1 METALQSSA
10 VVRIAGDKMNSF
22 EAPTDYF
29 EVHGYRNLVMS
40 VLSTALRDI
49 TSSDKSISNSAKF
62 WFDPV
67 KGNQCTVRFID
78 CVALMGCISRTE
90 AIRDIALSGDK
101 NRIMELVKKLDA
113 NLHIDPYSKVE
124 ASANDVQFCFT
135 HDLQLAFR

>member
-10 VVRIAGDKMNSF
+10 SVRVSGDRMNSF
-22 EAPTDYF
+22 EAPDYF
-29 EVHGYRNLVMS
+29 EVHGYRNLVMG
-40 VLSTALRDI
+40 VLSTALRDV

-67 KGNQCTVRFID
+67 KGDQCRIRFVD
-78 CVALMGCISRTE
+78 CVALMGCISKTE

-101 NRIMELVKKLDA
+101 NKIMDLVKKIDA
-113 NLHIDPYSKVE
+113 NLHVDPCTKRE
-124 ASANDVQFCFT
+124 ALANDVQFCFP